1 MTYAPQCR
9 VQYEPVTVGQLLH
22 IGAALHTVR
31 DKGCATFGAKCTAC
45 APMLAMVY
53 IGVVTMPFGCREGIN
68 IFLAGFI
75 PTENLRFR
83 DFSLSF
89 KVSENAEEGE
99 SIKQSTQYDY
109 PDMIKTMQA
118 CTARVCLCD
127 HAVPCRSKP
136 QCRDWSNSISACR
149 MPKTKQSNV

>member
-1 MTYAPQCR
+1 
-9 VQYEPVTVGQLLH
+9 
-22 IGAALHTVR
+22 
-31 DKGCATFGAKCTAC
+31 
-45 APMLAMVY
+45 
-53 IGVVTMPFGCREGIN
+53 MPFGCREGIN

-127 HAVPCRSKP
+127 HAPAAASVSGLVG
-136 QCRDWSNSISACR
+136 ISACR
-149 MPKTKQSNV
+149 MPKTNERVADRSRLYSSRSLPLPLLPEGLCFPRSIRQPATDRPLRSSRLVLLRAPHAAAACVT

>member
-1 MTYAPQCR
+1 
-9 VQYEPVTVGQLLH
+9 
-22 IGAALHTVR
+22 
-31 DKGCATFGAKCTAC
+31 
-45 APMLAMVY
+45 
-53 IGVVTMPFGCREGIN
+53 MPFGCREGIN

-118 CTARVCLCD
+118 CTARICLCD
-127 HAVPCRSKP
+127 HAPAAVSVSGLVASVHAECL
-136 QCRDWSNSISACR
+136 
-149 MPKTKQSNV
+149 KQTNV